1 MLRIAQKVIAGL
13 ALTAAAISP
22 LAAGPAAGLSPA
34 HAEPLRIIYSD
45 WPGWVPWEIAKEKGF
60 FDDAGVEVELIW
72 MDYVKGMEAFAV
84 GQADAVC
91 MTNGDALVIGATA
104 DKPSTAIIINDY
116 SNGNDMLIARAG
128 IDSVEQLEGKKI
140 GVEVGFVCHLLVL
153 TALEAHGMTEDDV
166 ELVNFPTNDLPQA
179 LASGSVDAI
188 AAWQPSSGKAL
199 EIVGGSK
206 TLFTSADAPGIIYD
220 LLYVARD
227 SLAMRK
233 DDWQK
238 VVGVWYDVVQYM
250 NDPANEREMLDILS
264 ARVGLRP
271 EAYKP
276 FLQGTYILRLDEVL
290 PVWEAGDGLDTLL
303 GSDRNVDAFN
313 LKYNVYGESEVSPR
327 YHDPSFTRRV
337 ARDRGVIE

>member
-1 MLRIAQKVIAGL
+1 MLRIAQKVITTVAM
-13 ALTAAAISP
+13 AAAAITP
-22 LAAGPAAGLSPA
+22 LAAGPATGLSPA
-34 HAEPLRIIYSD
+34 AAEPLKIIYSD

-60 FDDAGVEVELIW
+60 FEKRGVEVELIW

-116 SNGNDMLIARAG
+116 SNGNDMIIARPG
-128 IDSVEQLEGKKI
+128 IDSIEDLKGKKV
-140 GVEVGFVCHLLVL
+140 GVEVGFVCHLLLL
-153 TALEAHGMTEDDV
+153 TALEEHGMTEDDV
-166 ELVNFPTNDLPQA
+166 ELVNFPTNELPQA

-227 SLAMRK
+227 SLAMRR

-238 VVGVWYDVVQYM
+238 VVRAWYDVVDYM
-250 NDPANEREMLDILS
+250 KDPANEQEMLQILS
-264 ARVGLRP
+264 ARVGLSP
-271 EAYKP
+271 AEYKP
-276 FLQGTYILRLDEVL
+276 LMRGTYIFSLEEVL
-290 PVWEAGDGLDTLL
+290 PVWEPGNGLETLM
-303 GSDRNVDAFN
+303 GSDKNVDAFN
-313 LKYNVYGESEVSPR
+313 LKYNVYSESEVSPR
-327 YHDPSFTRRV
+327 YHDASFTKQV
-337 ARDRGVIE
+337 AEERGVE

>member
-13 ALTAAAISP
+13 ALAIAAIAP
-22 LAAGPAAGLSPA
+22 LAAGPAVGLQRA
-34 HAEPLRIIYSD
+34 AAEPLKIIYSD

-60 FDDAGVEVELIW
+60 FEERGVDVELIW
-72 MDYVKGMEAFAV
+72 MDYVQGMEAFAV

-104 DKPSTAIIINDY
+104 NKPSTAIIINDY
-116 SNGNDMLIARAG
+116 SNGNDMLIARPG
-128 IDSVEQLEGKKI
+128 IDSIMELKGKKI

-153 TALEAHGMTEDDV
+153 TALEQNGMTEDDV
-166 ELVNFPTNDLPQA
+166 ELINFPTNELPQA

-199 EIVGGSK
+199 EIVGGSQ

-238 VVGVWYDVVQYM
+238 VVRVWYDVADYM
-250 NDPANEREMLDILS
+250 KDPANEEEMLDILS
-264 ARVGLRP
+264 ARVGLTP
-271 EAYKP
+271 AEYKP
-276 FLQGTYILRLDEVL
+276 FLQGTYILTLEEVL
-290 PVWEAGDGLDTLL
+290 PVWNMGEGLDTLL
-303 GSDRNVDAFN
+303 GSDKNVDAFN

-327 YHDPSFTRRV
+327 YHDPSFTKQV
-337 ARDRGVIE
+337 AKERGVME